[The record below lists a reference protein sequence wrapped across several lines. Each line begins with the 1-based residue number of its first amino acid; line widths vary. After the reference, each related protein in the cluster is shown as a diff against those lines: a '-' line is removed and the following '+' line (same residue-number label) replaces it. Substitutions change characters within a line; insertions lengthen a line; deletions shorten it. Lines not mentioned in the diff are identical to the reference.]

1 MNEVKEVLTYM
12 VFSNFGISQR
22 CGEFITFTFI
32 RHRDWTLSSIV
43 TRWDVFHKNK
53 KKHKQKNALERC
65 SSHNTKEE
73 EEEEEVE
80 RRNKKRPRPRPRA
93 FVLNEMN
100 ASRLLFSS
108 ASSSSSSFFSSSS
121 SRSSSWLLRDNRR
134 TMRKTT
140 TSTATNAGVTKNNEG
155 KKATDD
161 DEEDDRGN
169 TTFDEILSV
178 LQAHKSRRL
187 SVAAEC
193 RTLVSN
199 ASFTGGVLCTMTA
212 SSSSAK
218 KDGRGERGREL
229 EEDGS
234 SSYPVGSFAAF
245 AVEESDVEGA
255 NEGVDSTR
263 PATAETETAA
273 GLPIFA
279 LSQLSS
285 HTRDLS
291 KNKRASLFCAES
303 GGMRPDA
310 ARATLVGSVEKIED
324 EKEKAKAR
332 EIYLKQHPD
341 AFWVDF
347 GDFSWF
353 KMTELKEVKYVG
365 GFGRAA
371 TVSATEYQSAKV
383 DPVRKF
389 SGPVCKH
396 MNEDHAESTLDIVKM
411 EVFGEENM
419 HLLRSS
425 DGSSSSSSSTSG
437 GSGDDENNNESMKAE
452 MCEIDSIGMTVS
464 LRFGSQNLGKVR
476 IEWPEPANDR
486 KAIKD
491 QIVNLTKK
499 AAAAAAAAT
508 KE

>member
-1 MNEVKEVLTYM
+1 MNASSRLLF
-12 VFSNFGISQR
+12 FS
-22 CGEFITFTFI
+22 T
-32 RHRDWTLSSIV
+32 SS
-43 TRWDVFHKNK
+43 TRGT
-53 KKHKQKNALERC
+53 ALPSSSSSSSSSSFC
-65 SSHNTKEE
+65 SSSLRRRSTKTTTTTTTKTSFASRTNATMKNESKGKEE
-73 EEEEEVE
+73 EEEEE
-80 RRNKKRPRPRPRA
+80 
-93 FVLNEMN
+93 
-100 ASRLLFSS
+100 
-108 ASSSSSSFFSSSS
+108 
-121 SRSSSWLLRDNRR
+121 
-134 TMRKTT
+134 
-140 TSTATNAGVTKNNEG
+140 G
-155 KKATDD
+155 K
-161 DEEDDRGN
+161 
-169 TTFDEILSV
+169 TFDKILSV

-199 ASFTGGVLCTMTA
+199 ASFTGFGGVLCTIA
-212 SSSSAK
+212 SSSSSSSSTTNPK
-218 KDGRGERGREL
+218 TTKDGEKER
-229 EEDGS
+229 EDDP
-234 SSYPVGSFAAF
+234 SYPVGSFAAF
-245 AVEESDVEGA
+245 AIEEEDVEEGSERV
-255 NEGVDSTR
+255 STR
-263 PATAETETAA
+263 SSAAA

-285 HTRDLS
+285 HTRDLL

-324 EKEKAKAR
+324 EKERAKAR
-332 EIYLKQHPD
+332 EIYLKHHPD

-371 TVSATEYQSAKV
+371 TVGASDYQSAKV

-389 SGPVCKH
+389 SAPVCKH

-411 EVFGEENM
+411 VVFGDENM
-419 HLLRSS
+419 NLIRSS
-425 DGSSSSSSSTSG
+425 SSNSSSSS
-437 GSGDDENNNESMKAE
+437 DDEKNMKAE

-464 LRFGSQNLGKVR
+464 LRMGGQNLGKVR
-476 IEWPEPANDR
+476 IEWQEPAYDR

-499 AAAAAAAAT
+499 AAAAAAAAAT
-508 KE
+508 DK

>member
-1 MNEVKEVLTYM
+1 MKT
-12 VFSNFGISQR
+12 
-22 CGEFITFTFI
+22 TT
-32 RHRDWTLSSIV
+32 TTTT
-43 TRWDVFHKNK
+43 TRTTTTARF
-53 KKHKQKNALERC
+53 
-65 SSHNTKEE
+65 
-73 EEEEEVE
+73 
-80 RRNKKRPRPRPRA
+80 PP
-93 FVLNEMN
+93 
-100 ASRLLFSS
+100 SS
-108 ASSSSSSFFSSSS
+108 AS
-121 SRSSSWLLRDNRR
+121 
-134 TMRKTT
+134 
-140 TSTATNAGVTKNNEG
+140 TNATTERE
-155 KKATDD
+155 
-161 DEEDDRGN
+161 DEEN
-169 TTFDEILSV
+169 NKTFEKILSV
-178 LQAHKSRRL
+178 LQAHSARRL

-199 ASFTGGVLCTMTA
+199 ASCTGGGVLSTMA
-212 SSSSAK
+212 SSTETK
-218 KDGRGERGREL
+218 TKD
-229 EEDGS
+229 EEDDES

-245 AVEESDVEGA
+245 AIEEEDADGDESVTTP
-255 NEGVDSTR
+255 ST
-263 PATAETETAA
+263 A

-285 HTRDLS
+285 HTRDLL

-310 ARATLVGSVEKIED
+310 ARATLVGSVEKIENEED
-324 EKEKAKAR
+324 KEKAR
-332 EIYLKQHPD
+332 ERYLKQHPD

-371 TVSATEYQSAKV
+371 NISASEYQSVKV

-419 HLLRSS
+419 GLIRSS
-425 DGSSSSSSSTSG
+425 NSSSGDDDDGGGGGGSSSRSRSG
-437 GSGDDENNNESMKAE
+437 GGNKNKSTQDESWKAE

-464 LRFGSQNLGKVR
+464 LQLGSQNLGKVR
-476 IEWPEPANDR
+476 IEWPEPALDR

-491 QIVNLTKK
+491 QIVALTKK
-499 AAAAAAAAT
+499 AAAAKTAT
-508 KE
+508 TK

>member
-1 MNEVKEVLTYM
+1 MNASSRLLF
-12 VFSNFGISQR
+12 FS
-22 CGEFITFTFI
+22 T
-32 RHRDWTLSSIV
+32 SS
-43 TRWDVFHKNK
+43 TRRT
-53 KKHKQKNALERC
+53 ALPSSSSSSSFC
-65 SSHNTKEE
+65 SSSLRRRSTKTTTTTTTTTKTSFASRTNATMKKESKGKEE
-73 EEEEEVE
+73 EEEE
-80 RRNKKRPRPRPRA
+80 
-93 FVLNEMN
+93 
-100 ASRLLFSS
+100 
-108 ASSSSSSFFSSSS
+108 
-121 SRSSSWLLRDNRR
+121 
-134 TMRKTT
+134 
-140 TSTATNAGVTKNNEG
+140 G
-155 KKATDD
+155 K
-161 DEEDDRGN
+161 
-169 TTFDEILSV
+169 TFDKILSV

-199 ASFTGGVLCTMTA
+199 ASFTGFGGVLCTIA
-212 SSSSAK
+212 SSSSSSSSTTNPK
-218 KDGRGERGREL
+218 TTKDGEKER
-229 EEDGS
+229 EDDP
-234 SSYPVGSFAAF
+234 SYPVGSFAAF
-245 AVEESDVEGA
+245 AIEEEDVEEGSERV
-255 NEGVDSTR
+255 STR
-263 PATAETETAA
+263 SSAAA

-285 HTRDLS
+285 HTRDLL

-324 EKEKAKAR
+324 EKERAKAR
-332 EIYLKQHPD
+332 EIYLKHHPD

-371 TVSATEYQSAKV
+371 TVGASDYQSAKV

-389 SGPVCKH
+389 SAPVCKH

-411 EVFGEENM
+411 VVFGDENM
-419 HLLRSS
+419 NLIRSS
-425 DGSSSSSSSTSG
+425 S
-437 GSGDDENNNESMKAE
+437 DDEKNMKAE

-464 LRFGSQNLGKVR
+464 LRMGGQNLGKVR
-476 IEWPEPANDR
+476 IEWQEPAYDR

-499 AAAAAAAAT
+499 AAAAAAAAAT
-508 KE
+508 DK

>member
-1 MNEVKEVLTYM
+1 MKT
-12 VFSNFGISQR
+12 
-22 CGEFITFTFI
+22 TT
-32 RHRDWTLSSIV
+32 T
-43 TRWDVFHKNK
+43 TRTTTTARF
-53 KKHKQKNALERC
+53 
-65 SSHNTKEE
+65 
-73 EEEEEVE
+73 
-80 RRNKKRPRPRPRA
+80 PP
-93 FVLNEMN
+93 
-100 ASRLLFSS
+100 SS
-108 ASSSSSSFFSSSS
+108 AS
-121 SRSSSWLLRDNRR
+121 
-134 TMRKTT
+134 
-140 TSTATNAGVTKNNEG
+140 TNATTERE
-155 KKATDD
+155 
-161 DEEDDRGN
+161 DEEN
-169 TTFDEILSV
+169 NKTFEKILSV
-178 LQAHKSRRL
+178 LQAHSARRL

-199 ASFTGGVLCTMTA
+199 ASCTGGGVLSTMA
-212 SSSSAK
+212 SSTETK
-218 KDGRGERGREL
+218 TKD
-229 EEDGS
+229 EEDDES

-245 AVEESDVEGA
+245 AIEEEDADGDESVTTP
-255 NEGVDSTR
+255 ST
-263 PATAETETAA
+263 A

-285 HTRDLS
+285 HTRDLL

-310 ARATLVGSVEKIED
+310 ARATLVGSVEKIENEED
-324 EKEKAKAR
+324 KEKAR
-332 EIYLKQHPD
+332 ERYLKQHPD

-371 TVSATEYQSAKV
+371 NISASEYQSVKV

-419 HLLRSS
+419 GLIRSS
-425 DGSSSSSSSTSG
+425 NSSSGDDDDGGGGGGGGSSSRSRSG
-437 GSGDDENNNESMKAE
+437 GGGGNKNKSTQDESWKAE

-464 LRFGSQNLGKVR
+464 LQLGSQNLGKVR
-476 IEWPEPANDR
+476 IEWPEPALDR

-491 QIVNLTKK
+491 QIVALTKK
-499 AAAAAAAAT
+499 AAAAKTAT
-508 KE
+508 TK